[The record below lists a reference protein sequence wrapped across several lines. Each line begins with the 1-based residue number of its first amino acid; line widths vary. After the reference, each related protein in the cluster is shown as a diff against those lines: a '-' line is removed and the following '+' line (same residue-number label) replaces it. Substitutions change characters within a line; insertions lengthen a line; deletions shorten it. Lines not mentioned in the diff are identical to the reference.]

1 MATITLMAEP
11 GRAANETAAET
22 VAQDVGKTDAVPNST
37 PTDAVELAWSDNSD
51 RSRGRRRPGR
61 GHPERAGRCPAVMA
75 RDVAHR
81 RDACG
86 GRSGAGRGHR
96 CGALGVGDDAVSDK
110 YREPACPNQISTA
123 APPSATATAPSSIA
137 STPDQDDKYIQ
148 ALNDKG
154 ISFANPGAAIYNGK
168 TVCQNIGQGMTVQE
182 VVAAF
187 RASSP
192 AFSANANDFVAISVR
207 AYCPQHS
214 NLVARVLMSLRPRRV
229 YMRMVCK
236 PGFGYPLPPTGR
248 RTWGRRGE
256 KICR

>member
-11 GRAANETAAET
+11 GRAAHETGAET
-22 VAQDVGKTDAVPNST
+22 VAQDVGKTAAVPNST

-51 RSRGRRRPGR
+51 RLVD
-61 GHPERAGRCPAVMA
+61 A
-75 RDVAHR
+75 DVP
-81 RDACG
+81 D
-86 GRSGAGRGHR
+86 
-96 CGALGVGDDAVSDK
+96 
-110 YREPACPNQISTA
+110 EPAAARQSWRATWRIAGLLVVAGLVLAGAIVVGRWALTTTQSPTNAANPPAPTKSVAPSTA
-123 APPSATATAPSSIA
+123 ATAPSSIA
-137 STPDQDDKYIQ
+137 STQDQDDKYIQ

-214 NLVARVLMSLRPRRV
+214 NLLAGS
-229 YMRMVCK
+229 
-236 PGFGYPLPPTGR
+236 
-248 RTWGRRGE
+248 
-256 KICR
+256 

>member
-1 MATITLMAEP
+1 MTTATITLMAEP
-11 GRAANETAAET
+11 GRAAHETGAET
-22 VAQDVGKTDAVPNST
+22 VAQDVGKTAAVPNST

-51 RSRGRRRPGR
+51 RNDRGIDAQVPGEDNPNEPDAAR
-61 GHPERAGRCPAVMA
+61 QSWRATWRIAGLLVVAGLVLAGAIVVGRWALTTTQSPTNAANPPAPTK
-75 RDVAHR
+75 
-81 RDACG
+81 
-86 GRSGAGRGHR
+86 S
-96 CGALGVGDDAVSDK
+96 
-110 YREPACPNQISTA
+110 A
-123 APPSATATAPSSIA
+123 APSTTATAQSSIA

-187 RASSP
+187 RTSSP

-214 NLVARVLMSLRPRRV
+214 NLVA
-229 YMRMVCK
+229 
-236 PGFGYPLPPTGR
+236 GF
-248 RTWGRRGE
+248 
-256 KICR
+256 